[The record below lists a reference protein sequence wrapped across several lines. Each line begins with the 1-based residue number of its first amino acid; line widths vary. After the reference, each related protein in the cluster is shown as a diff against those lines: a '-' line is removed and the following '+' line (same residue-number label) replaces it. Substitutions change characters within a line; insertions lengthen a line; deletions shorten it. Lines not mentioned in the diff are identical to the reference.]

1 MFSNNLKYLIDS
13 DFSSTNYGRI
23 LLLDKFEYLISE
35 LKLKKKLKI
44 AVIGG
49 THEEPE
55 VVLLKKMGYE
65 TDTHTFGIEDYDD
78 FYLDLNLNNNKF
90 PDKNFDL
97 VICAQ
102 VLEHI
107 WNVTSFIDNICKV
120 MTKDTYAFIH
130 CPKSNIHHGHTFY
143 SAGYSKDFLEEIFKN
158 HTEIIDIGELGTP
171 RLYTSIHLLKHWI
184 NTEEAQ
190 TGKINYQT
198 WFSYLWNLNRKKPKI
213 KNIFKNIIFSFSIR
227 RLIINL
233 FLKGLENN
241 LSDDKLVKTESFIFV
256 RNKN

>member
-1 MFSNNLKYLIDS
+1 MYSDNTNSLINNEFSNI
-13 DFSSTNYGRI
+13 NYGRV
-23 LLLDKFEYLISE
+23 LLLNKFEE
-35 LKLKKKLKI
+35 LVKNTNLDKKLRV

-55 VVLLKKMGYE
+55 VILLKKMGYFVE
-65 TDTHTFGIEDYDD
+65 THTFGIEDYDD
-78 FYLDLNLNNNKF
+78 HYLDLNLNNNEF

-107 WNVTSFIDNICKV
+107 WNIECFTDNISKV

-143 SAGYSKDFLEEIFKN
+143 SAGYSKDFLKEIFKN
-158 HTEIIDIGELGTP
+158 HAEIIDLGELGTP

-184 NTEEAQ
+184 NAEEAQ

-198 WFSYLWNLNRKKPKI
+198 WFSYLWNLKNKKPNI
-213 KNIFKNIIFSFSIR
+213 KNILKNIIFTFNFR

-233 FLKGLENN
+233 LLKSLDNN
-241 LSDDKLVKTESFIFV
+241 LSDDKLVKTESFIFI
-256 RNKN
+256 KKQY